1 MPFSQLCV
9 NSRAHTHEASS
20 PPLLRIHKKISLYVE
35 AVVKLQSHHLKLGD
49 IGTRKVDFQQIVFLS
64 YDGVEKAWAKAMEIK
79 LSEGGK
85 KYHN

>member
-1 MPFSQLCV
+1 M
-9 NSRAHTHEASS
+9 
-20 PPLLRIHKKISLYVE
+20 
-35 AVVKLQSHHLKLGD
+35 KLQSHHLKLGD

-79 LSEGGK
+79 LSGGGK